1 MEAVCVVTCAALA
14 WGMAFALLG
23 QETRH
28 VEGAGARLAESL
40 WRRAVVPL
48 SEGAL
53 ARRLLGADM
62 WRRSC
67 TVVVRRARERG
78 VIADEAEASACALLS
93 CPLVLVVGAAAS
105 RSPVGGAS
113 LLAAALAGFLSLGGV
128 DERRRRRALAEEM
141 PGVFRTLAVALASGQ
156 TLSQAIEY
164 VGSHG
169 HGPAAEGFAR
179 TSLRMRCGTSAEEAL
194 ALMAGELDAP
204 GVGLLVCALTIS
216 QRTGSPLRGLFQRS
230 AQLVERQQEFE
241 RTLSVRTA
249 QVRLSVRVVCLLPL
263 LMVGL
268 LSLISVDFQRG
279 LATTAGTLCVV
290 VALGLDAVALL
301 IIRRLMRGVL

>member
-1 MEAVCVVTCAALA
+1 MEALYVVTCGALA
-14 WGMAFALLG
+14 WGGAFALLG
-23 QETRH
+23 HETRH
-28 VEGAGARLAESL
+28 VEGAGRRLAESL
-40 WRRAVVPL
+40 WRGAVVPL

-53 ARRLLGADM
+53 ARRLLDVAA
-62 WRRSC
+62 WRSSC
-67 TVVVRRARERG
+67 AVLVRRGGERG
-78 VIADEAEASACALLS
+78 VAVDEAEASACALVACLAA
-93 CPLVLVVGAAAS
+93 LAVGLAAS

-113 LLAAALAGFLSLGGV
+113 LAAASLAGFLSLGGL

-141 PGVFRTLAVALASGQ
+141 PGVFRTLAVALGSGQ

-179 TSLRMRCGTSAEEAL
+179 TSLRMRCGMSAEEAL
-194 ALMAGELDAP
+194 ALMAEELEAP

-230 AQLVERQQEFE
+230 AQLVERQREFE
-241 RTLSVRTA
+241 RALAVKTA

-279 LATTAGTLCVV
+279 LATTAGTLCVA
-290 VALGLDAVALL
+290 VALALDAVALL

>member
-1 MEAVCVVTCAALA
+1 
-14 WGMAFALLG
+14 
-23 QETRH
+23 
-28 VEGAGARLAESL
+28 
-40 WRRAVVPL
+40 
-48 SEGAL
+48 
-53 ARRLLGADM
+53 
-62 WRRSC
+62 
-67 TVVVRRARERG
+67 
-78 VIADEAEASACALLS
+78 
-93 CPLVLVVGAAAS
+93 
-105 RSPVGGAS
+105 
-113 LLAAALAGFLSLGGV
+113 
-128 DERRRRRALAEEM
+128 M